1 MTMQKMMGIA
11 AVMDSYSYTAKYR
24 RASFMQTADYL
35 KILKDEIH
43 SVVFA
48 TVDEKGLP
56 DARVIDI
63 MLVDADSLYF
73 ITARGKGFYR
83 QLMEQRFA
91 AVSGMTGGDHSL
103 DKKAVSVR
111 GKVRN
116 IGNEKLEEV
125 FAENPYMNEIYP
137 SMESRNALEVFQ
149 MYEGQGEYF
158 DLSVKPIYRDTFYLG
173 NKHDF
178 HAKTHGFYI
187 TESCNQCGK
196 CFSEC
201 PQSCI
206 DVADGKISIN
216 QAHCLH
222 CGRCCEICPK
232 KAILKRG

>member
-1 MTMQKMMGIA
+1 MLGVDVLVLLNAGGI
-11 AVMDSYSYTAKYR
+11 M
-24 RASFMQTADYL
+24 FMQTEDYL

-48 TVDEKGLP
+48 TVDETGLP
-56 DARVIDI
+56 IARVIDI

-73 ITARGKGFYR
+73 ITAKGKEFYR
-83 QLMEQRFA
+83 QLTEQKFA
-91 AVSGMTGGDHSL
+91 AISGMMGGNHSL
-103 DKKAVSVR
+103 DKKAISIR
-111 GKVRN
+111 GKIRN
-116 IGNEKLEEV
+116 IGIEKLEEV

-137 SMESRNALEVFQ
+137 GMESRNALEVFQ

-173 NKHDF
+173 NDHDT
-178 HAKTHGFYI
+178 HNELHGFYV
-187 TESCNQCGK
+187 TESCIKCGK
-196 CFSEC
+196 CFPEC

-206 DVADGKISIN
+206 HVIDGKVSIK

-222 CGRCCEICPK
+222 CGRCYEICPQ

>member
-1 MTMQKMMGIA
+1 
-11 AVMDSYSYTAKYR
+11 
-24 RASFMQTADYL
+24 MQTEDYL

-43 SVVFA
+43 SAVFA
-48 TVDEKGLP
+48 TIDENGLP

-63 MLVDADSLYF
+63 MLTDSDSLYF
-73 ITARGKGFYR
+73 ITAKGKVFYR
-83 QLMEQRFA
+83 QLMEQKYA
-91 AVSGMTGGDHSL
+91 AVSGMTAGRHSL

-111 GKVRN
+111 GKIRN

-125 FAENPYMNEIYP
+125 FAKNPYMNEIYP
-137 SMESRNALEVFQ
+137 SMDSRKALEVFQ

-158 DLSVKPIYRDTFYLG
+158 DLSVKPIYRESFYLG
-173 NKHDF
+173 QSRD
-178 HAKTHGFYI
+178 THTGTYGFYI
-187 TESCNQCGK
+187 TENCNQCGN

-206 DVADGKISIN
+206 DVTEGTVSIN

-222 CGRCCEICPK
+222 CGRCYEICPK